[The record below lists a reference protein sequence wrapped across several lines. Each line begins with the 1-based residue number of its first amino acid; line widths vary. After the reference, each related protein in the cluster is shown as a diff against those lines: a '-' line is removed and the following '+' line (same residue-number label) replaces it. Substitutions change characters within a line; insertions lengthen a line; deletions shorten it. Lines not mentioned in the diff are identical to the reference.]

1 MILLMSIINVNLD
14 FNEFQIAS
22 LPPTTTTTPTP
33 SFSALI
39 ALFPRDSKS
48 EPAHRNP
55 LVQTHLQHPI
65 LLCILYSHMPTT
77 SNMTNASSAK
87 NGPSLPVS
95 WSCAELFCNKM
106 EHVWITTKKVCILFA
121 LIWLIFYFPFQVHCV
136 QEEDCIRIVPHPH
149 RGQGDIVKLDK
160 KNPSDV
166 LVHLQLPTRHIFYIF
181 ALTVHVYPP
190 CLPLLQQTTTSHL
203 PVPT

>member
-1 MILLMSIINVNLD
+1 MNFELHLFLPPPPPPPPHPCLLSLHYFPEIAR
-14 FNEFQIAS
+14 AS
-22 LPPTTTTTPTP
+22 LHIAIPWYKHIYGIPF
-33 SFSALI
+33 FSVSSTRICLLRQI
-39 ALFPRDSKS
+39 WPMPRQRRMD
-48 EPAHRNP
+48 
-55 LVQTHLQHPI
+55 
-65 LLCILYSHMPTT
+65 
-77 SNMTNASSAK
+77 
-87 NGPSLPVS
+87 LPCQ
-95 WSCAELFCNKM
+95 WAGHAELFCNKM
-106 EHVWITTKKVCILFA
+106 ECVWITMKKVRIRFA
-121 LIWLIFYFPFQVHCV
+121 LIWLILYFPFQAHCV
-136 QEEDCIRIVPHPH
+136 QEADCIRIVPHPH